1 MLAPS
6 HYNRCWNV
14 HNVLSEA
21 LERLLL
27 TRFLAETKPTIPDKL
42 LELSVEPNSNDVNEE
57 LFEAS
62 NQLHIKYENYK
73 DLVRKGSIGK
83 TAQFWLNYMD
93 LMRYQVMAHT
103 AVQEN
108 DIDVLLYCWKK
119 FLPMY
124 FSLNKLHYA
133 R

>member
-1 MLAPS
+1 MLAAS